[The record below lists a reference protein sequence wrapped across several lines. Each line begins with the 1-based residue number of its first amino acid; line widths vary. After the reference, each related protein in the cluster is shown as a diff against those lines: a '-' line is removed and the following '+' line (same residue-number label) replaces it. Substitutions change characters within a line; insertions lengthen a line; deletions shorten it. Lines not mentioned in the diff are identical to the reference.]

1 MYIYIATL
9 CENKHFILHFRCIF
23 TYKVSCCRYPRP
35 LSTSELAKFFKS
47 DFLGMN
53 KFCRAFSIHFC
64 RLDRSV
70 VGCIVIYCRDT
81 LYILVSYRSP
91 LSFLNKIHNILSYRI
106 VSYRIVSYRIVS
118 YRYYVSLKMR
128 NRRNINFQGSDFF
141 LCHFS
146 CPMEKFFPKVVF
158 SIRVLLLSARLF
170 LVHNAIGANA
180 ISLTILRI
188 LLDRRHEKYFV
199 AVCS

>member
-70 VGCIVIYCRDT
+70 VGCIAETPCIFWFRIVLLC
-81 LYILVSYRSP
+81 L
-91 LSFLNKIHNILSYRI
+91 FLIKSTASYRI
-106 VSYRIVSYRIVS
+106 VSYRIVSVLCIIENEKSEEYKFPRK
-118 YRYYVSLKMR
+118 RFLSLP
-128 NRRNINFQGSDFF
+128 F
-141 LCHFS
+141 
-146 CPMEKFFPKVVF
+146 
-158 SIRVLLLSARLF
+158 
-170 LVHNAIGANA
+170 
-180 ISLTILRI
+180 
-188 LLDRRHEKYFV
+188 
-199 AVCS
+199 